1 MIKNYIFS
9 IKKLINRNID
19 FLFFFIW
26 ILCFHFHFILS
37 VKLFFYRE
45 LLSIFFIFLSIF
57 YLLKNNINLKDIFF
71 NKEIKVFFLYLIFF
85 LILIYNATANID
97 PDFLRIRETKNFFIN
112 KNIILIY
119 VIRNFIIFMPV
130 VFYFYLR
137 GMTNQVIYKFLN
149 IFLLVGFLG
158 HVIKN
163 FLFHLNNDINLCITI
178 NFFRAYGENNTYGLI
193 IPYLFTISYFLF
205 LKERKHF
212 LRVYYFFLFLYFY
225 IFIIL
230 SAGKAI
236 ILFAFLSFIFFSFIY
251 FKKFK
256 IGNIFFFLSLI
267 FSVNFFSYFSSK
279 LLYSNYCAAQTSP
292 GFVSRFYQ
300 YKTLPMEIELQIFN
314 DVFLKSI
321 DARKEMYN
329 EFYADPNLKKNL
341 LLGSNSLLYLYS
353 GPHNDYLRHLQ
364 RTGLIGTIASFFPI
378 IYLFYFFLLKSYRK
392 FIFNENSSL
401 VYIFLVGIGTVLY
414 YSLFV
419 YPREDVY
426 ASGIF
431 WFSLIIIYGYL
442 NNQKKINEKKNTN
455 NSGHKT

>member
-1 MIKNYIFS
+1 
-9 IKKLINRNID
+9 
-19 FLFFFIW
+19 
-26 ILCFHFHFILS
+26 

-45 LLSIFFIFLSIF
+45 LLSIFFIFLSIL
-57 YLLKNNINLKDIFF
+57 YLLKNNINFKSIFF

-85 LILIYNATANID
+85 LILIYNATENID

-119 VIRNFIIFMPV
+119 VIRNFIIFIPV

-137 GMTNQVIYKFLN
+137 GMTNQVIYNFLK
-149 IFLLVGFLG
+149 IFLLVGFLS
-158 HVIKN
+158 HVTKI
-163 FLFHLNNDINLCITI
+163 FLFYLNNDLNLCIPLI
-178 NFFRAYGENNTYGLI
+178 FSRSYGENNTYGLI
-193 IPYLFTISYFLF
+193 LPYLFTISYFLF
-205 LKERKHF
+205 LKEQKNI
-212 LRVYYFFLFLYFY
+212 LRVYYFFIFFYFFV
-225 IFIIL
+225 FIIL

-236 ILFAFLSFIFFSFIY
+236 ILYAFLSFIFFSFIY

-256 IGNIFFFLSLI
+256 IKNIFFFVSFIFSLI
-267 FSVNFFSYFSSK
+267 FFSYFSAK
-279 LLYSNYCAAQTSP
+279 LLYSNYCALQPAPKFISK
-292 GFVSRFYQ
+292 FYSG
-300 YKTLPMEIELQIFN
+300 KSLPIELELQIFN
-314 DVFLKSI
+314 DIFLKSI
-321 DARKEMYN
+321 DERKDMYN
-329 EFYADPNLKKNL
+329 EFFSDPYLLKNL
-341 LLGSNSLLYLYS
+341 FLGSNSLLYLYS

-378 IYLFYFFLLKSYRK
+378 LYLFYFFLLKSYRK

-431 WFSLIIIYGYL
+431 WFSLIIIYAYL
-442 NNQKKINEKKNTN
+442 NNQKKIYEKKNTN